1 MDASLWYG
9 MMLGF
14 QGLKRKQREARD
26 DALKDLCFCNKTDQS
41 KYFVSYTEYILDFG

>member
-1 MDASLWYG
+1 MVWDDVGISRSEK
-9 MMLGF
+9 
-14 QGLKRKQREARD
+14 KRKSEARD